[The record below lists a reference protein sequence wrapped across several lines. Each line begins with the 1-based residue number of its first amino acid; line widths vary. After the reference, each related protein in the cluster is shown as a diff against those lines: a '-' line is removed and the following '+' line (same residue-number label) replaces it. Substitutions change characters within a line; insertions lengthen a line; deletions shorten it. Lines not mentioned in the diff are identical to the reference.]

1 MSGKP
6 GNRLAD
12 AIFRR
17 KEQVTMTTETADKV
31 GLPEGAREIL
41 NKKTF
46 AHVATLMPDGS
57 PQVTPVWVDLD
68 GDDIVINSA
77 EGRVKP
83 KNVRRDPR
91 VSLAAVDPDNPYVNV
106 QVQGRVKELTH
117 DDADDVI
124 DALAKKYL
132 GEDEYP
138 FRQPGE
144 QRVTIRIE
152 PERVSVGN

>member
-1 MSGKP
+1 MPPQTGEKA
-6 GNRLAD
+6 RLPA
-12 AIFRR
+12 
-17 KEQVTMTTETADKV
+17 E
-31 GLPEGAREIL
+31 AREIL
-41 NKKTF
+41 DKKAF

-57 PQVTPVWVDLD
+57 PQVSPVWVDVD

-83 KNVRRDPR
+83 RNVRRDPR
-91 VSLAAVDPDNPYVNV
+91 VSLAAVDPDDPYVNV
-106 QVQGRVKELTH
+106 QIKGRVKELTH

-132 GEDEYP
+132 DEDEYP

-152 PERVSVGN
+152 PERVRVGN

>member
-1 MSGKP
+1 MA
-6 GNRLAD
+6 N
-12 AIFRR
+12 
-17 KEQVTMTTETADKV
+17 
-31 GLPEGAREIL
+31 LPDQAKEIL

-57 PQVTPVWVDLD
+57 PQVTPVWVDVD

-83 KNVRRDPR
+83 NNVRRDER
-91 VSLAAVDPDNPYVNV
+91 VALSATDPDNAYRNV
-106 QVQGRVKELTH
+106 VVRGRVKEVTN
-117 DDADDVI
+117 DGADDVI

-132 GEDEYP
+132 DADEYP

-152 PERVSVGN
+152 PEQVSVGG